1 VNEKNEQLKA
11 ARGVKSNLLWKGKKE
26 HAALEGP
33 KQEQQ
38 KVVTS
43 LQKQQKTIESII
55 DEQKK
60 KDAALNAKIDQ
71 LVAEEVERARP
82 G

>member
-26 HAALEGP
+26 HAALEGQ

-38 KVVTS
+38 
-43 LQKQQKTIESII
+43 
-55 DEQKK
+55 
-60 KDAALNAKIDQ
+60 
-71 LVAEEVERARP
+71 
-82 G
+82 